1 MHEVNSITAQ
11 IRSAVMQV
19 EGVKEITQIRVFGPG
34 RSERRELRAEP
45 YSVDLHI
52 MCKEFTSFCEVRIGR
67 CGDG

>member
-19 EGVKEITQIRVFGPG
+19 DGVKEITQIRVFGPG
-34 RSERRELRAEP
+34 RNGGRELRAEP

-52 MCKEFTSFCEVRIGR
+52 MCKEFTSFCEVGVGR
-67 CGDG
+67 WSDG